1 MLRGSDGWRERRGWV
16 REGRGSEIRR
26 ETRLLR
32 VKWKKEEGGKNKKRK
47 HGKEGKE
54 AKRTGGRKMQRGRID
69 GEKK

>member
-32 VKWKKEEGGKNKKRK
+32 VKWEGEGKIKGESMEKKEVKQRER
-47 HGKEGKE
+47 EE
-54 AKRTGGRKMQRGRID
+54 REDAKRRD
-69 GEKK
+69 